1 MLFLGFQVPTF
12 KTAWADKKAYRF
24 HSEVLI
30 PVLVF
35 FNPCSFTEEKWKKYK
50 KRFTPTIFPK
60 WLIRTRNPFPCF
72 VYFFMELFP
81 NVNLCRHDVS
91 TSNHACIYLASP
103 KQPYKNYSS
112 ACRWSHGSTIY
123 HWIVQ
128 EKLLYRFS
136 HNMHVKF
143 IIMPPDLA
151 WQVPRVLFG
160 ESYI

>member
-35 FNPCSFTEEKWKKYK
+35 LIHVHSQKKSKRNIKRDSHPLFFT
-50 KRFTPTIFPK
+50 K
-60 WLIRTRNPFPCF
+60 WLNRTRNPFPCF
-72 VYFFMELFP
+72 VSFFMELFP

-91 TSNHACIYLASP
+91 TSNHACIQLASP

-128 EKLLYRFS
+128 EELLYRFS

-143 IIMPPDLA
+143 IIMRPDLA
-151 WQVPRVLFG
+151 W
-160 ESYI
+160 